1 MPRRGRWKPSPQ
13 ALKYL
18 VQEWLVGWN
27 QWSYVIGKTG
37 PFFEHV
43 RLGYTSEGQR
53 RYYAD
58 HLGCTISFDNSE
70 TTAIFPAKWLD
81 KPLEYADDSIAAL
94 CSAQCTRLLEV
105 LDEHSGLSAEIHRI
119 LANSPGNIPSME
131 LMASKLHLG
140 VRTLRRRLREDE
152 TTYQDVVKDFRVA
165 MAKRY
170 LQETDLPA
178 NEIASLVGY
187 SDPANL
193 YRVFSEYTGNTPQQF
208 RATGQH

>member
-1 MPRRGRWKPSPQ
+1 
-13 ALKYL
+13 
-18 VQEWLVGWN
+18 
-27 QWSYVIGKTG
+27 
-37 PFFEHV
+37 
-43 RLGYTSEGQR
+43 
-53 RYYAD
+53 
-58 HLGCTISFDNSE
+58 
-70 TTAIFPAKWLD
+70 
-81 KPLEYADDSIAAL
+81 
-94 CSAQCTRLLEV
+94 
-105 LDEHSGLSAEIHRI
+105 
-119 LANSPGNIPSME
+119 ME

-152 TTYQDVVKDFRVA
+152 TTYQDVVKNFRVA

-208 RATGQH
+208 RATGQQ